1 MDAKIKN
8 KLAGCLKILY
18 RIYKTLFFVQ
28 SGNCKFIP
36 NCSLY
41 AEQAIINLPFHKA
54 IMKIIWR
61 IIRCNPLSKGG
72 YDPIIIEKEERE

>member
-1 MDAKIKN
+1 MDKKIKN
-8 KLAGCLKILY
+8 KLAKSLEIIYKIF
-18 RIYKTLFFVQ
+18 KTLFLIKN
-28 SGNCKFIP
+28 GNCKFIP

-54 IMKIIWR
+54 VIKIIWR

-72 YDPIIIEKEERE
+72 YDPIEIEKEERE